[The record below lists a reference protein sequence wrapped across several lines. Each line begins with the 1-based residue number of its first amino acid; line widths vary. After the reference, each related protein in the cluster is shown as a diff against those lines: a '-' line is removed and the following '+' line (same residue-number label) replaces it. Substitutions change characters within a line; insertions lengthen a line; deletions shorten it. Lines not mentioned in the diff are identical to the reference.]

1 MTAQSL
7 GMTAQSLGMND
18 HCRKEPLRAISP
30 IDGRYCEKTAPLEAY
45 FSEYALIKERV
56 TLEILYLLALSD
68 LPELPISLSSME
80 KTALT
85 SIYRQFTIDDARR
98 VRQIERVG
106 TEETRPTD
114 HDVKAVEYYLREQ
127 LKKIALTRLIPWIHF
142 GLTSEDIDNLAYNR
156 LLKRA
161 IEAVILP
168 ALCTVQQRLLSLA
181 EEYKELPLLAHTH
194 GRPASPTTL
203 GKEFA
208 LYLYRLTNGV
218 DHLASLQLSGKVAGA
233 TGNLSAHRF
242 AYPEVDWLGFTTW
255 FVTQLELQPT
265 LISTQ
270 IEAGD
275 NQARLFFS
283 VVEIN
288 NILLD
293 LVVDIWLYS
302 AKGYLRVAGKS
313 GAIGSSTM
321 PHKVNPIDFEN
332 SEGNLAKAN
341 ADLSFLA
348 TFLPRSRL
356 QRDLSGSTARRTIG
370 TALAHALLGYQRIAI
385 GLSKVTAEKEMIR
398 AELDHHFEVLSEP
411 MQTVMRRS
419 GEADA
424 FERVKEHF
432 PAGAIG
438 KTEFAAILSAL
449 QICDK
454 SDPLFELQPA
464 DYIGFAVELAEL
476 AIEKGRASIDKQI
489 KDRLQKS

>member
-1 MTAQSL
+1 
-7 GMTAQSLGMND
+7 MND
-18 HCRKEPLRAISP
+18 RCQKEALRAISP
-30 IDGRYCEKTAPLEAY
+30 IDGRYCAKTAPLEAC

-68 LPELPISLSSME
+68 LSELPISLSVTE

-85 SIYRQFTIDDARR
+85 AIYREFSIDCAQQI
-98 VRQIERVG
+98 RQIEHVG
-106 TEETRPTD
+106 KEGTRPTD

-127 LKKIALTRLIPWIHF
+127 LEKITLTRLIPWIHF

-161 IEAVILP
+161 IGAVILP
-168 ALCTVQQRLLSLA
+168 ALCTVGQRLLFLA

-194 GRPASPTTL
+194 GQPASPTTL

-208 LYLYRLTNGV
+208 LYLYRLTNGI
-218 DHLASLQLSGKVAGA
+218 DHLTGLQLSGKVAGA

-242 AYPEVDWLGFTTW
+242 AYPKVDWLGFTTR
-255 FVTQLELQPT
+255 FVTQLGLQPT

-275 NQARLFFS
+275 NQAKLFFS
-283 VVEIN
+283 LVEIN
-288 NILLD
+288 SILLD
-293 LVVDIWLYS
+293 LAVDIWLYS
-302 AKGYLRVAGKS
+302 AKGYLRVAGQS

-370 TALAHALLGYQRIAI
+370 AALAHALLGYQRIAI
-385 GLSKVTAEKEMIR
+385 GLSKVTAEKEMIC
-398 AELDHHFEVLSEP
+398 AELDHHFEVLSEAV
-411 MQTVMRRS
+411 QTIMRRS
-419 GEADA
+419 GEVDA
-424 FERVKEHF
+424 FERVKRHL
-432 PAGAIG
+432 PAEGLDKEG
-438 KTEFAAILSAL
+438 FAAFLSTL
-449 QICDK
+449 QICDENN
-454 SDPLFELQPA
+454 PCFTLQPA
-464 DYIGFAVELAEL
+464 DYIGFALELAEL
-476 AIEKGRASIDKQI
+476 AIKKGRASIDKQMNKQI
-489 KDRLQKS
+489 NNRRDI